1 MTQKRIFVVDDDKN
15 MRKSLQIA
23 LKNEGFSVSVFQDPV
38 AVLKEL
44 KNIEPDIIVSDICMS
59 ELTGIE
65 LFQKLISDGFDIPVI
80 FISGQASLSDAVKG
94 VQMGAYDFIEK
105 PFAPEK
111 LIVTIEKCL
120 QLKKIKNEID
130 DLKSQAV
137 ENGFKGKAAAFMNVV
152 DAIGK
157 VAPTTASVL
166 ITGESGTGKELIA
179 KEIHIQSRISNGPF
193 IKVNCSSI
201 PENLIESELFGYTKG
216 AFTGADRN
224 KKGFFELAHGGTIF
238 LDEIGEMSLS
248 AQAKVLRATQQK
260 EIQKLGSETVIPVDV
275 RIIAATNRD
284 LFNEVASGRFREDL
298 YFRLNVFPIHAPA
311 LRERIQDIPLLAEH
325 FLSEYVRINRTPQ
338 KFFSPEAMKKLM
350 DYSWPGNIRELKNV
364 VERLSIIGGQVLDVN
379 LLSFMDGSAI
389 HKSTVNSSSLK
400 DFKNRVE
407 REYILNT
414 LKQTEGNI
422 SEAASLLEIE
432 RTYLHK
438 KIQDYKIQKR
448 EYFI

>member
-1 MTQKRIFVVDDDKN
+1 MSNKRIFVVDDDKN

-23 LKNEGFSVSVFQDPV
+23 LQNEGFVVSVFENPV

-44 KNIEPDIIVSDICMS
+44 KNGEPDVIVSDICMD
-59 ELTGIE
+59 ELTGID
-65 LFQKLISDGFDIPVI
+65 LFQRLIADGYEIPVI
-80 FISGQASLSDAVKG
+80 FISGQASISDAVKG
-94 VQMGAYDFIEK
+94 VQMGAYDFLEK

-111 LIVTIEKCL
+111 LVVTIEKCL
-120 QLKKIKNEID
+120 QLKKIKNEMN
-130 DLKSQAV
+130 DLKSQV
-137 ENGFKGKAAAFMNVV
+137 IETDFKGKSSAFLNVV
-152 DAIGK
+152 ASISK

-179 KEIHIQSRISNGPF
+179 KEIHTQSRVASGPF

-216 AFTGADRN
+216 AFTGADRS

-238 LDEIGEMSLS
+238 LDEIGEMSLA

-284 LFNEVASGRFREDL
+284 LSAEISRGRFREDL
-298 YFRLNVFPIHAPA
+298 YFRLNVFPIHSPP
-311 LRERIQDIPLLAEH
+311 LRDRAQDIPLLAEH
-325 FLSEYVRINRTPQ
+325 FLSEYVRINKIPQ
-338 KFFSPEAMKKLM
+338 KFIAPEAVKQLM
-350 DYSWPGNIRELKNV
+350 EYSWPGNIRELKNAI
-364 VERLSIIGGQVLDVN
+364 ERMSILGGQVLDAH
-379 LLSFMDGSAI
+379 LLSFLPSA
-389 HKSTVNSSSLK
+389 SPYNVAPAGSSLK

-407 REYILNT
+407 REYILDI

-422 SEAASLLEIE
+422 SEAASRLEIE

-448 EYFI
+448 EYFN